1 MVFYKNPLKFQQERH
16 SSGKGA
22 KPFRPPNPTSDLGP
36 ITCGEDNAD
45 GDRASQIQICFSD
58 SDMFVC
64 FTWYNVDG
72 GVSLT
77 CWR

>member
-1 MVFYKNPLKFQQERH
+1 MCSWWLLVFYKNPLKFQQERH

-45 GDRASQIQICFSD
+45 GDRASQIQICL
-58 SDMFVC
+58 FVSRG
-64 FTWYNVDG
+64 TM
-72 GVSLT
+72 
-77 CWR
+77 